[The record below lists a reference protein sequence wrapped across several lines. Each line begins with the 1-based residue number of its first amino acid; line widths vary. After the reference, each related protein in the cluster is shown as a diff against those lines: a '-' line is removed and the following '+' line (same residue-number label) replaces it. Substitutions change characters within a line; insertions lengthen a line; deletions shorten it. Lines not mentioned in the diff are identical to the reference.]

1 MIFTTLMA
9 DSALATQSTLSE
21 PVVQMADHKTCPKC
35 EMELAAN
42 AQVCTN
48 CEHDFGKAK
57 GEKLLLVTVGAILLG
72 VAAIVGIG
80 NVIESAGTPAQR
92 LTPTEDAELE
102 RRKLAA
108 LTGDGLDAEAE
119 NAMDAVAAEIDARY
133 GHQPPGSPWTYRSTE
148 DKVRG
153 GTSYFAETSSTNSV
167 NLDFPYGGGSTVD
180 MTVRKT
186 PAWGLDV
193 YFTLSSGQLICN
205 SYRDCHA
212 TVRFD
217 QGPAQRFNLNEPS
230 DHSNNVVFVS
240 ADHSFL
246 AKLKKAKKLVVELEI
261 YEGGRPQFEF
271 NVAGLQW
278 EH

>member
-1 MIFTTLMA
+1 
-9 DSALATQSTLSE
+9 
-21 PVVQMADHKTCPKC
+21 MADHKKCPKC
-35 EMELAAN
+35 EMELAPTAR
-42 AQVCTN
+42 VCSN
-48 CEHDFGKAK
+48 CDYDFLKTK
-57 GEKLLLVTVGAILLG
+57 GEKLLLGTVGAII
-72 VAAIVGIG
+72 VATTALFGIG
-80 NVIESAGTPAQR
+80 SLVKPTDMSAEEQLSPA
-92 LTPTEDAELE
+92 EEAELE
-102 RRKLAA
+102 RRKLNA
-108 LTGDGLDAEAE
+108 LMGEGLNAEAD
-119 NAMDAVAAEIDARY
+119 NAMDAAAAEADAAA
-133 GHQPPGSPWTYRSTE
+133 GHQPPGSPWTYRSTQ

-153 GTSYFAETSSTNSV
+153 GTSYFADTTSTNSV

-180 MTVRKT
+180 LTVRRS

-193 YFTLSSGQLICN
+193 IFTLSSGQLVCN

-246 AKLKKAKKLVVELEI
+246 AKLKKAQKLVVELEI

-271 NVAGLQW
+271 NVVGLEW
-278 EH
+278 DH